1 MHPGSCCLAVHLAE
15 KAVIES
21 LEEVLETNELEYE
34 YIQKTDDAV
43 NAEEIVIQEALARL
57 EVKERRIREAYE
69 NEIDTLE
76 EYKQNKLR
84 LKAEREELMA
94 DAERLRRQAEQS
106 PAKVPSK
113 EDIMRQIAH
122 VHEILAD
129 PNISYEIK
137 GNALRKIVKE
147 IVFDR
152 GKGHLHIH
160 FYIS

>member
-1 MHPGSCCLAVHLAE
+1 
-15 KAVIES
+15 
-21 LEEVLETNELEYE
+21 
-34 YIQKTDDAV
+34 
-43 NAEEIVIQEALARL
+43 
-57 EVKERRIREAYE
+57 
-69 NEIDTLE
+69 
-76 EYKQNKLR
+76 
-84 LKAEREELMA
+84 MA